1 MYKPERVSSGGK
13 GVAAVTSATR
23 VRFALGGTIYI
34 AWVPGKEVK
43 TPFSISFLFLSPFLS
58 PPYPLKTINLSFVS
72 FGTDEAGSIYAV
84 GYEGMIYRLD
94 FAGSHFEETKA
105 E

>member
-1 MYKPERVSSGGK
+1 MSKKINRPERVSSGGK

-43 TPFSISFLFLSPFLS
+43 TPF
-58 PPYPLKTINLSFVS
+58 
-72 FGTDEAGSIYAV
+72 
-84 GYEGMIYRLD
+84 
-94 FAGSHFEETKA
+94 
-105 E
+105 